1 MKLILRADVD
11 QVGKRG
17 ELVDVSDGH
26 ARNHLLPKGLAM
38 RATPA
43 AEAQAEQM
51 RKAAEVR
58 DTKAIEA
65 AQAVATTLVPQRIQ
79 ILAKAEGDTLF
90 GAVSEADIVA
100 AVKAQ
105 TEVELDRKIIA
116 IDEPI
121 KTVGTHY
128 VMAKLHQ
135 EVQFPITLE
144 VEAAE

>member
-1 MKLILRADVD
+1 MKLILRTDID
-11 QVGKRG
+11 QIGRRG
-17 ELVDVSDGH
+17 DLVEVNDGH

-43 AEAQAEQM
+43 AEAQASQM

-65 AQAVATTLVPQRIQ
+65 AQEIATALVPRKIQ
-79 ILAKAEGDTLF
+79 IVAKAEGDTLF
-90 GAVSEADIVA
+90 GAISESEIVA

-105 TEVELDRKIIA
+105 TEIELDRKVIA
-116 IDEPI
+116 IDEAI
-121 KTVGTHY
+121 KSVGTHY
-128 VMAKLHQ
+128 VMAKVHH
-135 EVQFPITLE
+135 EVQFPITIE

>member
-1 MKLILRADVD
+1 MKLILRTDVD
-11 QVGKRG
+11 QVGRRG
-17 ELVDVSDGH
+17 DLIEVSDGH

-43 AEAQAEQM
+43 AEAQASHM

-65 AQAVATTLVPQRIQ
+65 AQEIATSIVPHRIQ
-79 ILAKAEGDTLF
+79 IVAKTEGDTLF
-90 GAVSEADIVA
+90 GAVSEAEIVA

-105 TEVELDRKIIA
+105 TEIDLDRKVIT
-116 IDEPI
+116 IDDPI
-121 KTVGTHY
+121 KTLGTHY
-128 VMAKLHQ
+128 VMAKVHH